1 VSRGDGGRWPLRL
14 GRAAEL
20 RCLSTRRLL
29 HHEQLGEKQDFE
41 GTLSRLG
48 FRHEHFTL
56 QVGQATHKGSAW
68 ASQDYWVAGSERH
81 NRASTGLSWGSPLA
95 MGVANALVTW
105 PKAFSVPRATWESG
119 LSTPQVIH
127 RNCGYFRGHSALNRT
142 SASFD
147 WVACKSG
154 RTARSH

>member
-81 NRASTGLSWGSPLA
+81 NRASTGLSW
-95 MGVANALVTW
+95 
-105 PKAFSVPRATWESG
+105 ESG